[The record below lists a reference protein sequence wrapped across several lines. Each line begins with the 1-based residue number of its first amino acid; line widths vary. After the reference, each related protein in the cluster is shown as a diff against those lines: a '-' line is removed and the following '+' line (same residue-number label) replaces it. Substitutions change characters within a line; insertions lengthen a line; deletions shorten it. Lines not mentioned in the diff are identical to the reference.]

1 MADSPKSK
9 VVEEVM
15 ALRSLGQ
22 TGIVKHILEAHNIG
36 PGSPLMS
43 AIVLRA
49 AASVRTD
56 SDCNK
61 VFGFLFESIN
71 QSMHQLH
78 GG

>member
-1 MADSPKSK
+1 MADSPNRK

-22 TGIVKHILEAHNIG
+22 TGIVKHILEAHHIS

-43 AIVLRA
+43 VIALKA
-49 AASVRTD
+49 AATAQTD

-61 VFGFLFESIN
+61 VFGFLFE
-71 QSMHQLH
+71 
-78 GG
+78 